1 MSRLLKR
8 LQAIEELDCV
18 LQNWCNDDGKQ
29 PEDYTATELLEL
41 ATQRRS
47 EFFEDGH
54 VFYEA
59 LAGDLGLEEKKY
71 AKSQLAKIDR
81 FIQSAKKVQHA

>member
-1 MSRLLKR
+1 
-8 LQAIEELDCV
+8 
-18 LQNWCNDDGKQ
+18 
-29 PEDYTATELLEL
+29 LLEL
-41 ATQRRS
+41 ANQRRS

-54 VFYEA
+54 VFHEA
-59 LAGDLGLEEKKY
+59 LAGDLGPEEKKY

>member
-1 MSRLLKR
+1 MAKLLKQ

-47 EFFEDGH
+47 EFCEDGH
-54 VFYEA
+54 RFYEA
-59 LAGDLGLEEKKY
+59 LAGDLGSEEKKY

-81 FIQSAKKVQHA
+81 FIQSAKKVQHG